1 MVLSILGQGFNSP
14 HLHQFNLK
22 NGIITKKRITVKTSN
37 PNDNRF
43 TKDILLRQIFQEISD
58 EHKTNSIDDLIPN
71 PEKTAPKKSGFLKWI
86 FIIIFLLSVFS
97 LWFYT
102 VTEVTQQ
109 EEAANKAETYTL
121 PQNDPTIQPQEEPE
135 KREMIEESDTI
146 QLSVETPAVIEDSKT
161 EREKAKEALLLQ
173 MQN

>member
-1 MVLSILGQGFNSP
+1 M
-14 HLHQFNLK
+14 
-22 NGIITKKRITVKTSN
+22 KTSN

-86 FIIIFLLSVFS
+86 FIIIFLLGVFS

-102 VTEVTQQ
+102 VTEVTHQ
-109 EEAANKAETYTL
+109 EEAANKGETYTL
-121 PQNDPTIQPQEEPE
+121 PQNDPNIQPQEVPEVTKEEPE

-161 EREKAKEALLLQ
+161 EREKAKEALFLQ